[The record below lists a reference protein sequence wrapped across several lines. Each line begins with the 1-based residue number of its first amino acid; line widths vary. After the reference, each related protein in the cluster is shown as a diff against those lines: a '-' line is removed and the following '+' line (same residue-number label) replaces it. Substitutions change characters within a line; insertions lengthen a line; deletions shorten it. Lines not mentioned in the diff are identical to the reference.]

1 MTLQT
6 FGLTAEQ
13 LLERKTG
20 IGGSDANVIMS
31 GDDARIM
38 QRWLE
43 FTNQVEP
50 EDLSKVLPVQM
61 GTWTEPLN
69 RHWYTLTTGND
80 VTRVGEVVRS
90 QLHPFMRCSLDGFV
104 PAEGA
109 IFEAKH
115 VNAFAKP
122 EEVAQKYMAQLHHN
136 MSVCGV
142 SRAVLS
148 IFLGTLKHEVF
159 IVEMDPFYTAT
170 MIDAEAYFWNC
181 VQTMTPPGEIK
192 IEAAPSPPAL
202 LRTVD
207 MTGNNHWAAIACGWL
222 DNRDAHKEFVAAEKL
237 IKEAVE
243 FDVGEASGHG
253 ICVKRS
259 KAGALSI
266 REMKNA

>member
-1 MTLQT
+1 MTIQQ
-6 FGLTAEQ
+6 FGLTPEQ

-31 GDDARIM
+31 GDDQRIM

-43 FTNQVEP
+43 FTNQAEP

-69 RHWYTLTTGND
+69 RHWYTLTTGNE
-80 VTRVGEVVRS
+80 VTRAGDVVRS
-90 QLHPFMRCSLDGFV
+90 QLHQFMRCSLDGFV
-104 PAEGA
+104 PAEAA

-122 EEVAQKYMAQLHHN
+122 EEVAQRYMAQLHHN

-148 IFLGTLKHEVF
+148 IFIGTLKHEVF
-159 IVEMDPFYTAT
+159 IVEADPFYTAT
-170 MIDAEAYFWNC
+170 LIDAEEYFWRC

-207 MTGNNHWAAIACGWL
+207 MAGRNEWAAHAYVWQNCK
-222 DNRDAHKEFVAAEKL
+222 RAAKEFDVAEKNL
-237 IKEAVE
+237 KALVE
-243 FDVGEASGHG
+243 FDVGEAFGHG

-266 REMKNA
+266 REMKS